1 MSRAMGR
8 FFAGREVIAMPYPRR
23 ASGAGEPIEADRR
36 RRQGTRRGA
45 AARRHVAVMA
55 IALILPFLAQAAD
68 APGCTRWP
76 ADEGELETAWQTL
89 RVVDCARC
97 HGKDYDGL
105 AAPSVVEYVRATR
118 SRERFERIVLDGDP
132 PRGMPGYRG
141 NPLVAQTIDEL
152 YRYFSG
158 RAAGDIGRGKPCA
171 ERRPPATPASGTIFP
186 ASGDAGEGGDR
197 RAQES
202 FPVRQ
207 PERN

>member
-1 MSRAMGR
+1 
-8 FFAGREVIAMPYPRR
+8 MPSPRR
-23 ASGAGEPIEADRR
+23 ALGAAEPIEADRR
-36 RRQGTRRGA
+36 RRPPSRRGA
-45 AARRHVAVMA
+45 AARRHLALVAL
-55 IALILPFLAQAAD
+55 ALILPCLAHAAD
-68 APGCTRWP
+68 PAGCTRWP
-76 ADEGELETAWQTL
+76 ADDGALDTAWQTL

-171 ERRPPATPASGTIFP
+171 ARRAPAPASGTIFP
-186 ASGDAGEGGDR
+186 ASGDAGESGDR
-197 RAQES
+197 RAEEG

-207 PERN
+207 PERD

>member
-1 MSRAMGR
+1 
-8 FFAGREVIAMPYPRR
+8 
-23 ASGAGEPIEADRR
+23 
-36 RRQGTRRGA
+36 
-45 AARRHVAVMA
+45 MA
-55 IALILPFLAQAAD
+55 IALILPCLAHAAD
-68 APGCTRWP
+68 PAGCTRWP
-76 ADEGELETAWQTL
+76 ADEGALDTAWQTL

-141 NPLVAQTIDEL
+141 NPLVAQTIDAL
-152 YRYFSG
+152 YRYFTG